1 MKRREKVKDI
11 VEVRAFKHLYDFD
24 ADPGLTIA
32 SYHFTDITSDLMGK
46 WVDRIFEINIGR
58 GAALALAGL
67 RGVGKSHFIAVLAA
81 IASRAEL
88 RSSIKDSH
96 VRTRIDQLSKRS
108 LMVAFVK
115 RGSGDSLI
123 SELRKALAAALSIQS
138 QDLSD
143 SLYDVLLKAHEIAN
157 ATPLLIFIDTAL
169 GRQARVDRD
178 DGAMLSEIAEA
189 AKNIGIFVGIALD
202 DDVSGADGPNSSI
215 ARSYQIDFLDQEHLY
230 RIVDRH
236 IFAKNDSMLTVLK
249 DIYSDYQAAIPGF
262 KWSEQR
268 FVSLYPMH
276 PATIEISPLIRLFIQ
291 DFALLGFASEAAV
304 KIMGRPAESLI
315 GLDEVFGNVESKL
328 RNIPQLKSA
337 FNDFDALEREV
348 VQKTDV
354 QFRLQAKLILKG
366 LFLLS
371 LDGQGATAANISA
384 SMMVFDEQDP
394 QAGLEKVEE
403 LLDKFAM
410 GFPDA
415 VSRSQEKGSRAR
427 YCLKIGISDDLE
439 QAIAQLRPAGTGN
452 DLWLTLLHQIGERFP
467 EIQNEENRSIWSSTC
482 TVEWRGGM
490 RRGEIFWLAFE
501 PRPEDNGGGSSYWTI
516 ELDHGHLIQNTL
528 ESARG
533 DHLSWKIAAM
543 TPEETEIVARYS
555 VLKSH
560 PELRQRFGEGA
571 STAIHLHS
579 ESVDKICQR
588 VFFDDASIFLDEI
601 EFSLDCDLL
610 STHNL
615 AQLFTETLRPIF
627 ERRYPSHPF
636 FLQPLGHREVTQ
648 LIVNFFG
655 GADVFN
661 PRIQNLAQWLAEPLG
676 LAVSTTDGYV
686 PASGESLVQLSA
698 VKAAFTDWSGDK
710 IIYLSDLSSQFASPP
725 LGLTQEAQQLIL
737 AALVAQREI
746 EFVTATGNRI
756 NHRSLDLHIIWDDVI
771 GISKPVEE
779 KYSNAKL
786 LSWARTLTGNSEIN
800 SLDSKEDKTKIEE
813 SLQKWLGDWRDGQI
827 LADYDEL
834 PDESLSASS
843 WRNASAI
850 RKSLGSVADIVRTYS
865 DGSVPIDECLRS
877 IADLFL
883 DSEAEF
889 ERKKTEL
896 QMLSEFTDRA
906 HGYQQIFKY
915 IIEAEITE
923 NVEVEQARQGLLE
936 LIQSPSH
943 SHSNNSE
950 AVDSAWAHFKRL
962 YISCYHEQ
970 HQDLF
975 SSTDQK
981 MLLREICESKE
992 WQQFEIYSLLS
1003 VFDRSIKTKV
1013 ENLFREYRNR
1023 SCELNATDFLDTTPY
1038 CHCGFRLRDIQQT
1051 LAIPGEIMSTI
1062 TKGISDAISKVDSK
1076 SPSQATLTN
1085 QDSVLLLSASLS
1097 GIG

>member
-1 MKRREKVKDI
+1 MKRKEKVRDI

-24 ADPGLTIA
+24 ADPGLTIS

-46 WVDRIFEINIGR
+46 WVDRIYEVKTGR
-58 GAALALAGL
+58 GAAFALAGL

-81 IASRAEL
+81 VTSRTEL

-96 VRTRIDQLSKRS
+96 VLSRIDQLSKRS
-108 LMVAFVK
+108 LMVALVK

-123 SELRKALAAALSIQS
+123 SELQKALADALSIQS
-138 QDLSD
+138 QDLTD
-143 SLYDVLLKAHEIAN
+143 SPYDILLKAHEIAN
-157 ATPLLIFIDTAL
+157 DTPLLIFIDTAF

-236 IFAKNDSMLTVLK
+236 IFAKNDSMLPVLK

-276 PATIEISPLIRLFIQ
+276 PATLEISPLIRLFIQ

-315 GLDEVFGNVESKL
+315 GLDEMFGNVDSKL
-328 RNIPQLKSA
+328 RNNPQLKSA
-337 FNDFDALEREV
+337 FIDFDTLEREV

-371 LDGQGATAANISA
+371 LDGQGGTAESISA
-384 SMMVFDEQDP
+384 SMMVFDERDP
-394 QAGLEKVEE
+394 QTGLERAED

-410 GFPDA
+410 GFPAA
-415 VSRSQEKGSRAR
+415 VSRSQEGVSRAR
-427 YCLKIGISDDLE
+427 YCLKIGINDDLG
-439 QAIAQLRPAGTGN
+439 QAIAQIRPTLTKN
-452 DLWLTLLHQIGERFP
+452 DLWLTLLQQLGDRFP
-467 EIQNEENRSIWSSTC
+467 EIQNEKNGSNWSSTC
-482 TVEWRGGM
+482 TVEWRGGI
-490 RRGEIFWLAFE
+490 RRGEIIWHATE
-501 PRPEDNGGGSSYWTI
+501 PGSDDDGGSSSDWTI
-516 ELDHGHLIQNTL
+516 ELDRNDLLQDAL
-528 ESARG
+528 EPPRADR
-533 DHLSWKIAAM
+533 LSWKVAAM

-571 STAIHLHS
+571 STTIHLHS
-579 ESVDKICQR
+579 ASVDKICQR
-588 VFFDDASIFLDEI
+588 VFFDDASLYLDEL
-601 EFSLDCDLL
+601 EFSLDCDLQ

-636 FLQPLGHREVTQ
+636 FLQPLGHKEVTQ

-661 PRIQNLAQWLAEPLG
+661 RRIQNLAQWLAEPLR
-676 LAVSTTDGYV
+676 LAVNTADGYV
-686 PASGESLVQLSA
+686 PASGESLVQIPA
-698 VKAAFTDWSGDK
+698 VKAAFTGWSGDK
-710 IIYLSDLSSQFASPP
+710 TLYLSDLSSQFASPP
-725 LGLTQEAQQLIL
+725 LGLTREAQQLIL

-746 EFVTATGNRI
+746 EFVTANGNRI
-756 NHRSLDLHIIWDDVI
+756 NHRSLDLQIIWDDVI

-779 KYSNAKL
+779 KYSDAKL
-786 LSWARTLTGNSEIN
+786 LSWVRTLTGISEIN
-800 SLDSKEDKTKIEE
+800 SLDGKEDKIKIDE
-813 SLQKWLGDWRDGQI
+813 SLQKWLADWQDGQI
-827 LADYDEL
+827 LADYDDL

-850 RKSLGSVADIVRTYS
+850 RKSLGSVANVVQAYS
-865 DGSVPIDECLRS
+865 EGSVPIDECLRS
-877 IADLFL
+877 VADLFL

-896 QMLSEFTDRA
+896 QMLGEFTDRA
-906 HGYQQIFKY
+906 HEYQRIFKY
-915 IIEAEITE
+915 LIRADHTE
-923 NVEVEQARQGLLE
+923 NLEVELARRELLDLVE
-936 LIQSPSH
+936 SPPREH
-943 SHSNNSE
+943 SYNSD
-950 AVDSAWAHFKRL
+950 AVGPAWIHFKHL
-962 YISCYHEQ
+962 YSRCYQEH
-970 HQDLF
+970 HQDF
-975 SSTDQK
+975 FTSIDRK
-981 MLLREICESKE
+981 ALLREIFESKE

-1013 ENLFREYRNR
+1013 ENLFREYGNR
-1023 SCELNATDFLDTTPY
+1023 SCELNAADFLDSTPF
-1038 CHCGFRLRDIQQT
+1038 CRCGFRLRDIQQT
-1051 LAIPGEIMSTI
+1051 LAIPAEIKSCI
-1062 TKGISDAISKVDSK
+1062 TKGVSDAISKVDRTA
-1076 SPSQATLTN
+1076 PSQPILTN
-1085 QDSVLLLSASLS
+1085 QDTVLLLSASLS